1 MMVYQKYANSDNK
14 TLTFDGIEKYVK
26 QMKTHCN
33 VSDIEKGLI
42 EREYAQMG
50 LC

>member
-1 MMVYQKYANSDNK
+1 MLAYRKYANSDDK
-14 TLTFDGIEKYVK
+14 TLTFDGIEKYTR
-26 QMKTHCN
+26 QMKTHRN

-42 EREYAQMG
+42 ESEYAQLG